1 MTPHTI
7 HVGALE
13 NYTKS
18 KNITK
23 VVNRTLIGNRGMERT
38 NVTII
43 FANIRTSNFIIPL
56 SLKHIQL

>member
-1 MTPHTI
+1 MQFQWAMHNIIQYRVMRTTTLHTI

-23 VVNRTLIGNRGMERT
+23 LLTEL
-38 NVTII
+38 
-43 FANIRTSNFIIPL
+43 
-56 SLKHIQL
+56 